1 MKQKTWFC
9 AVLVTSIA
17 WSVVADACPF
27 CSAVSQTFTEEMQS
41 MDVAV
46 IATLLEAPKP
56 LTPDAAP
63 SEEVPKARFQ
73 VKSVVK
79 GESFVKVGQTIETI
93 YFGTGQKGTPFLVMA
108 VEPPKL
114 AWSTPL
120 QLTERAEKYVG
131 TLLTLPA
138 KGATR
143 LEFFQKHLED
153 KDEMLARDS
162 YDEFAKAPYEDVIA
176 LKSKM
181 NHEQLV
187 TWIRSRDVPASRR
200 RLYLTMLGVCGG
212 PQDIPMLE
220 QLLKSSDKLDKAGLD
235 AMIGCYLTLR
245 GADGMPLIEDLFLR
259 NPMAEYADTY
269 AAIMAL
275 RFHGSETDVI
285 PRARVLQG
293 LRCLLSRP
301 SLADLVIADLARWE
315 DWSAMD
321 RLVELFKNADE
332 KSSWVRVPV
341 INYLRACPLPEAEK
355 HLVELEKIDPAAVK
369 RANTFFPFGGG
380 SPAPSSPPS
389 SPSPTTPA
397 NPATTTTAPTPAV
410 TPTSAA
416 ATAAP

>member
-1 MKQKTWFC
+1 MKLTGWFGALLLVC
-9 AVLVTSIA
+9 TAGTAVV
-17 WSVVADACPF
+17 DACPF

-41 MDVAV
+41 MDVVA

-56 LTPDAAP
+56 AGPDAAP
-63 SEEVPKARFQ
+63 SEEVPKAKFQ
-73 VKSVVK
+73 VKSVIK
-79 GESFVKVGQTIETI
+79 GGAFVKTGQMIETI
-93 YFGTGQKGTPFLVMA
+93 YFGSGQKGTPFLVMA

-120 QLTERAEKYVG
+120 QLTARAETYLGK
-131 TLLTLPA
+131 LLTLPE
-138 KGATR
+138 KGAAR
-143 LEFFQKHLED
+143 LEFFQQHLED
-153 KDEMLARDS
+153 KDEMLARDA

-181 NHEQLV
+181 NHDQLV
-187 TWIRSRDVPASRR
+187 SWIRSRDVPASRR

-212 PQDIPMLE
+212 PQDIPLLE

-245 GADGMPLIEDLFLR
+245 GANGMPLIEELFLS
-259 NPMAEYADTY
+259 NPSAEYADTY

-293 LRCLLSRP
+293 LRCLLARP

-321 RLVELFKNADE
+321 RLVELYRKADE
-332 KSSWVRVPV
+332 KSSLVRVPV
-341 INYLRACPLPEAEK
+341 INYLRACPLPEAAKYLAEC
-355 HLVELEKIDPAAVK
+355 EKIDPAAVK
-369 RANTFFPFGGG
+369 RANTFFPFGGISNSAPAATNTPPAATPPATAPPAPTTS
-380 SPAPSSPPS
+380 SPAPV
-389 SPSPTTPA
+389 A
-397 NPATTTTAPTPAV
+397 PATAIP
-410 TPTSAA
+410 
-416 ATAAP
+416 